1 MAGCWTVSIH
11 FSPPH
16 RWSLPRSCSWGEWD
30 EGSVTAPTK
39 VAILGAT
46 GSIGRQAL
54 DVVRAHPDRLR
65 VVALGANRNADELGA
80 LAVEFPTARPAL
92 GTNALVALA
101 TDPDADLVLIA
112 TPGVAALRATIAAL
126 EDGKRVALAN
136 KEVLVAAGHLIR
148 RLVGGAGERLRPVDS
163 EHNGL
168 WQCLVGERLER
179 VRRVALTASG
189 GAFRDVPLEALPG
202 VTPQHALRHPT
213 WKMGPKVTID
223 SATLVNKGYEV
234 VETRWLYDMP
244 YERID
249 VVYHPESLVHALVEY
264 VDGSVKAQLAEPDM
278 RLPIQYALL
287 WDRAPSPAPRFDWS
301 AGRTL
306 HFGAIELARYPCFA
320 VVLETARSGDLGAMV
335 GLSAAD
341 EIAVE
346 RFLRGD
352 IPFTDIAAL
361 LSRGAELGAHAKRS
375 REPDLEEI
383 VAIDAS
389 VRTSLG
395 TPAAVA

>member
-1 MAGCWTVSIH
+1 VT
-11 FSPPH
+11 SPI
-16 RWSLPRSCSWGEWD
+16 R
-30 EGSVTAPTK
+30 

-65 VVALGANRNADELGA
+65 VVALGANRNVDKLRD
-80 LAVEFPTARPAL
+80 LAMEFPTARTAL
-92 GTNALVALA
+92 GSDALVALA

-112 TPGVAALRATIAAL
+112 TPGVAALRATVAAL

-148 RLVGGAGERLRPVDS
+148 NLSGGAGERLRPVDS

-168 WQCLVGERLER
+168 WQCLVGEDLAK

-234 VETRWLYDMP
+234 VETRWLYGLE
-244 YERID
+244 YEQID
-249 VVYHPESLVHALVEY
+249 VVYHPESVVHAMVEY

-287 WDRAPSPAPRFDWS
+287 WDRAASLAPRFDWT
-301 AGRTL
+301 AARAL
-306 HFGAIELARYPCFA
+306 HFGEIDIRRYPSFA
-320 VVLETARSGDLGAMV
+320 AVLETARSGDLGAMV

-341 EIAVE
+341 ELAVE
-346 RFLRGD
+346 RFLHGD
-352 IPFTDIAAL
+352 IAFTDIASL
-361 LSRGAELGAHAKRS
+361 LRRGAELGARAKRS
-375 REPDLEEI
+375 REPDLDEI
-383 VAIDAS
+383 VAIDAA
-389 VRTSLG
+389 VRASLA

>member
-1 MAGCWTVSIH
+1 
-11 FSPPH
+11 
-16 RWSLPRSCSWGEWD
+16 
-30 EGSVTAPTK
+30 VTAPIRL
-39 VAILGAT
+39 AILGAT

-65 VVALGANRNADELGA
+65 IVALGANRNAEGLRGLAAEFPAARTALGPNA
-80 LAVEFPTARPAL
+80 LA
-92 GTNALVALA
+92 ALA
-101 TDPDADLVLIA
+101 TGSDADVVLVA
-112 TPGVAALRATIAAL
+112 TPGVVALRATVAAL

-148 RLVGGAGERLRPVDS
+148 RLSDGAGERLRPVDS

-168 WQCLVGERLER
+168 WQCLVGEDLSK

-189 GAFRDVPLEALPG
+189 GAFRDVPLEALAG

-234 VETRWLYDMP
+234 VETRWLYGLE

-249 VVYHPESLVHALVEY
+249 VVYHPESIVHALVEY

-287 WDRAPSPAPRFDWS
+287 WDRAPSPAPRFDWT
-301 AGRTL
+301 ADRTL
-306 HFGAIELARYPCFA
+306 RFGAIDLRRYPCFA
-320 VVLETARSGDLGAMV
+320 VVLETARSGDLGAMI

-341 EIAVE
+341 ELAVE
-346 RFLRGD
+346 RFLLGD
-352 IPFTDIAAL
+352 IPFTDIAPL
-361 LSRGAELGAHAKRS
+361 LRRGAELGARARRS
-375 REPDLEEI
+375 AEPELDEVI
-383 VAIDAS
+383 AIDAS
-389 VRTSLG
+389 VRASLAV
-395 TPAAVA
+395 PAVIA

>member
-1 MAGCWTVSIH
+1 
-11 FSPPH
+11 
-16 RWSLPRSCSWGEWD
+16 
-30 EGSVTAPTK
+30 VTAPIR

-54 DVVRAHPDRLR
+54 DVVRAQPDRLR
-65 VVALGANRNADELGA
+65 VVALGANRNVDQLRELA
-80 LAVEFPTARPAL
+80 LEFPTARTAL
-92 GTNALVALA
+92 GPNALLALA
-101 TDPDADLVLIA
+101 TDPDADLVLVA

-126 EDGKRVALAN
+126 EDGKCVALAN

-148 RLVGGAGERLRPVDS
+148 RLSGGAGERLRPVDS

-168 WQCLVGERLER
+168 WQCLVGEDLAK

-213 WKMGPKVTID
+213 WKMGPKVTVD

-234 VETRWLYDMP
+234 VETHWLYGLD
-244 YERID
+244 YER
-249 VVYHPESLVHALVEY
+249 VEY

-301 AGRTL
+301 AERTL
-306 HFGAIELARYPCFA
+306 HFSEIEVGRYPCFA

-341 EIAVE
+341 ELAVE

-361 LSRGAELGAHAKRS
+361 LRRGADLGARAKQS
-375 REPDLEEI
+375 REPELDEVI
-383 VAIDAS
+383 AIDAS
-389 VRTSLG
+389 VRASLG

>member
-1 MAGCWTVSIH
+1 V
-11 FSPPH
+11 
-16 RWSLPRSCSWGEWD
+16 
-30 EGSVTAPTK
+30 
-39 VAILGAT
+39 LGAT

-80 LAVEFPTARPAL
+80 LAVEFPTARTAL

-101 TDPDADLVLIA
+101 TDPDADLVLVA

-126 EDGKRVALAN
+126 EDGKHVALAN

-148 RLVGGAGERLRPVDS
+148 RLSGGAGERLRPVDS

-244 YERID
+244 YERIE
-249 VVYHPESLVHALVEY
+249 VVYHPESLVHALVEFI
-264 VDGSVKAQLAEPDM
+264 DGSVKAQLAEPDM

-287 WDRAPSPAPRFDWS
+287 WDRAPSAAPRFDWT
-301 AGRTL
+301 RQQTL
-306 HFGAIELARYPCFA
+306 HFGEIEKARYPCFT
-320 VVLETARSGDLGAMV
+320 VVLETARSGDLAAMI

-341 EIAVE
+341 EVAVE

-352 IPFTDIAAL
+352 LPFTDIASL
-361 LSRGAELGAHAKRS
+361 LRQGAEIGARQGRS
-375 REPDLEEI
+375 KEPELDEI
-383 VAIDAS
+383 VAIDAV
-389 VRTSLG
+389 VRAALTKM
-395 TPAAVA
+395 PAVA

>member
-30 EGSVTAPTK
+30 EGSVTVPTRLA
-39 VAILGAT
+39 VLGAT

-80 LAVEFPTARPAL
+80 LAVEFPTARTAL

-202 VTPQHALRHPT
+202 VTPQHALQHPT

-234 VETRWLYDMP
+234 IETRWLYGLP

-287 WDRAPSPAPRFDWS
+287 WDRAPSPAPRFDWN
-301 AGRTL
+301 ADRTL
-306 HFGAIELARYPCFA
+306 HFGQIEMARYPCFR
-320 VVLETARSGDLGAMV
+320 VVLETARSEDLAAMI

-341 EIAVE
+341 EVAVE
-346 RFLRGD
+346 RFLRGE
-352 IPFTDIAAL
+352 IPFTDIASL
-361 LSRGAELGAHAKRS
+361 LRQGAQIGARPGRSKGPELDQTVG
-375 REPDLEEI
+375 
-383 VAIDAS
+383 IDPLPPPGLAQ
-389 VRTSLG
+389 
-395 TPAAVA
+395 PAGGR

>member
-80 LAVEFPTARPAL
+80 LAVEFPTARTAL

-148 RLVGGAGERLRPVDS
+148 RLVGGAGERLRPVDT

-168 WQCLVGERLER
+168 WRCLVRERLR
-179 VRRVALTASG
+179 G
-189 GAFRDVPLEALPG
+189 GPGGGPPPTGGALPG
-202 VTPQHALRHPT
+202 VPPGAPPGGDPPHTLPHPHLEQ
-213 WKMGPKVTID
+213 GPEVAD
-223 SATLVNKGYEV
+223 AT
-234 VETRWLYDMP
+234 
-244 YERID
+244 
-249 VVYHPESLVHALVEY
+249 
-264 VDGSVKAQLAEPDM
+264 
-278 RLPIQYALL
+278 
-287 WDRAPSPAPRFDWS
+287 
-301 AGRTL
+301 
-306 HFGAIELARYPCFA
+306 
-320 VVLETARSGDLGAMV
+320 
-335 GLSAAD
+335 
-341 EIAVE
+341 
-346 RFLRGD
+346 
-352 IPFTDIAAL
+352 
-361 LSRGAELGAHAKRS
+361 
-375 REPDLEEI
+375 
-383 VAIDAS
+383 
-389 VRTSLG
+389 
-395 TPAAVA
+395 

>member
-1 MAGCWTVSIH
+1 MS
-11 FSPPH
+11 
-16 RWSLPRSCSWGEWD
+16 
-30 EGSVTAPTK
+30 APTRL
-39 VAILGAT
+39 AILGAT

-65 VVALGANRNADELGA
+65 VVALGANRNAEELAA
-80 LAVEFPTARPAL
+80 LSVEFPTARTAL
-92 GTNALVALA
+92 GASALVALA
-101 TDPDADLVLIA
+101 TDADADLVLVA

-136 KEVLVAAGHLIR
+136 KEVLVAAGHIIR
-148 RLVGGAGERLRPVDS
+148 RLAGGAGERLRPVDS

-168 WQCLVGERLER
+168 WQCLAGERLDQ

-234 VETRWLYDMP
+234 VETRWLYGLP
-244 YERID
+244 YEKID

-287 WDRAPSPAPRFDWS
+287 WDRAPSPAPRFDWT
-301 AGRTL
+301 ADRTL
-306 HFGAIELARYPCFA
+306 RFGEIQMARYPCFG
-320 VVLETARSGDLGAMV
+320 VVLETARSGDQAAMI

-341 EIAVE
+341 EVAVE
-346 RFLRGD
+346 RFLRGE
-352 IPFTDIAAL
+352 IPFTDIASVL
-361 LSRGAELGAHAKRS
+361 RQGAEVGARHRS
-375 REPDLEEI
+375 SSEPELEEI
-383 VAIDAS
+383 VAIDAQ
-389 VRTSLG
+389 VRASLAKM
-395 TPAAVA
+395 PAVA